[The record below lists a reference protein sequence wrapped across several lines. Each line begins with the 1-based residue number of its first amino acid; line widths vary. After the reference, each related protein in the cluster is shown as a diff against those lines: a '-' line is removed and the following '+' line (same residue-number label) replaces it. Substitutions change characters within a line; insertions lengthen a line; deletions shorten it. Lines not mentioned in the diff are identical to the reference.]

1 MPRGHHPGDA
11 PESPAD
17 LIRRLTAEI
26 SSSPP
31 ETTADPPDLAASQS
45 RRRPRRPDVVRY
57 RVRVDLSGTKPPLWR
72 RLELASGLF
81 LDEVHEIL
89 QVAFGWTD
97 SHLHQ
102 FGSGPRYYSPETEY
116 YLCPYQVEEDEA
128 GLPEEDV
135 RLDEVLADPG
145 DRLFY
150 LYDFGDNWEHVI
162 RLETVT
168 PRDDTAPNR
177 PGPPATAPGAV
188 CLDGRRD
195 GPPEDCGGVGGYEL
209 ISAALDP
216 LNPDHSD
223 AVIEF
228 ERMYGSE
235 VRPESYSLTPFRIDA
250 INAELPK
257 RFPPGARPERAEPP
271 GDLPRPLEELLGAVR
286 DGYARR
292 ELRWLMGAA
301 LTRKPDID
309 TVTAA
314 RMVRPYAW
322 LMDRVGG
329 EGIRLTGAGYLPPVH
344 VEAAATELG
353 LLEDWIGKG
362 NRETQTLP
370 VLHLRETATK
380 TGLLRK
386 NRGMLLLTA
395 IGRKLRTDPVSL
407 WWHLAERMPLRS
419 ADRCETQAGLIW
431 LLAVAAQRPSDPGPS
446 DPAEIV
452 ARILAGIGWTLA
464 DGTPLSTPDANRAAW
479 DTRNVLRRLGGLTD
493 DPDRYGAGS
502 PNEDGVRFARAAM
515 STWPDADTPR

>member
-1 MPRGHHPGDA
+1 MPRGHHPGDV

-17 LIRRLTAEI
+17 LIRRLTAAI
-26 SSSPP
+26 AGGPP
-31 ETTADPPDLAASQS
+31 YAADPADLAASRS
-45 RRRPRRPDVVRY
+45 RRRPRRADVVRY

-72 RLELASGLF
+72 RLELASDLF

-102 FGSGPRYYSPETEY
+102 FGSGPRYHSPETEY
-116 YLCPYQVEEDEA
+116 YLCPYQEEE
-128 GLPEEDV
+128 GEPGVPEEEV
-135 RLDEVLADPG
+135 RLDEVLAEPG

-162 RLETVT
+162 SLKAVA
-168 PRDDTAPNR
+168 PRDDRVPS
-177 PGPPATAPGAV
+177 AV

-216 LNPDHSD
+216 FNPDHSD
-223 AVIEF
+223 AVIEL
-228 ERMYGSE
+228 ERMYGGE
-235 VRPESYSLTPFRIDA
+235 VRPESYSLTPFHIDA
-250 INAELPK
+250 INAELAK
-257 RFPPGARPERAEPP
+257 RFPSGTRPERADPP
-271 GDLPRPLEELLGAVR
+271 DDLPGPLEELLGVVR

-301 LTRKPDID
+301 LAGKPDID
-309 TVTAA
+309 TVTAV

-322 LMDRVGG
+322 LLDRVGD
-329 EGIRLTGAGYLPPVH
+329 EGIRLTGAGYLPPAH

-362 NRETQTLP
+362 NREIQTLP

-380 TGLLRK
+380 MGLLRK

-395 IGRKLRTDPVSL
+395 AGRKLRTDPVAL
-407 WWHLAERMPLRS
+407 WWHLAERMPPRS
-419 ADRCETQAGLIW
+419 ADPGETQAGLIW
-431 LLAVAAQRPSDPGPS
+431 LLAVAAQRPG

-452 ARILAGIGWTLA
+452 ARILAGVGWTLA
-464 DGTPLSTPDANRAAW
+464 DGTPLSTLDANRATW
-479 DTRNVLRRLGGLTD
+479 DTRNVLRRLGGITD
-493 DPDRYGAGS
+493 DPHRHGAES
-502 PNEDGVRFARAAM
+502 PNEDGVIFARAAV
-515 STWPDADTPR
+515 STWPDADKPR

>member
-1 MPRGHHPGDA
+1 MPSGHHSGDI

-26 SSSPP
+26 SGGPP
-31 ETTADPPDLAASQS
+31 SAVDPADLAAPES
-45 RRRPRRPDVVRY
+45 RRRLRRPDLVRY
-57 RVRVDLSGTKPPLWR
+57 RVRVDLSGATPPLWR

-102 FGSGPRYYSPETEY
+102 FGSGSRYHGPETEY
-116 YLCPYQVEEDEA
+116 YLCPYQVEEGEP
-128 GLPEEDV
+128 GVPEEEV

-145 DRLFY
+145 DTLCYF
-150 LYDFGDNWEHVI
+150 YDFGDSWEHVI
-162 RLETVT
+162 RLEAVA
-168 PRDDTAPNR
+168 PWDDTAP
-177 PGPPATAPGAV
+177 AAA

-195 GPPEDCGGVGGYEL
+195 GPPEDCGGLGGYEL
-209 ISAALDP
+209 ISAATDP

-228 ERMYGSE
+228 ERMYGIE
-235 VRPESYSLTPFRIDA
+235 FHADGNGLNPFRIDV
-250 INAELPK
+250 IDAELAK
-257 RFPPGARPERAEPP
+257 RFPSGARPERADPS
-271 GDLPRPLEELLGAVR
+271 GDLPGPLEELLSAVR

-292 ELRWLMGAA
+292 ELRWLIGAA
-301 LTRKPDID
+301 LAGKPDID

-314 RMVRPYAW
+314 RMARPYTW
-322 LMDRVGG
+322 VLDRVGD
-329 EGIRLTGAGYLPPVH
+329 EGIRLTGAGYLPPAH

-362 NRETQTLP
+362 NRESQTLP

-380 TGLLRK
+380 MGLLRK
-386 NRGMLLLTA
+386 HRGMLLLTA
-395 IGRKLRTDPVSL
+395 AGRRLRTDPVSL
-407 WWHLAERMPLRS
+407 WWHLAERMPPRS

-431 LLAVAAQRPSDPGPS
+431 LLAVAAQWPG

-452 ARILAGIGWTLA
+452 ARTLAGIGWALA
-464 DGTPLSTPDANRAAW
+464 DGTPLGALDADRAAW
-479 DTRNVLRRLGGLTD
+479 DTRNVLRRLGGLTE
-493 DPDRYGAGS
+493 DPRHYGAGS
-502 PNEDGVRFARAAM
+502 PNTDGAAFARAAV
-515 STWPDADTPR
+515 STWPDADKPP